1 MLLKTLFRL
10 ALCGVAWWIAPRVV
24 ALPLTFDPPVPEMA
38 NLDRDGTLLMI
49 HDVRMADFGNG
60 LRLPVR
66 WIYRS
71 ADQSSNPYGWAGFS
85 LTLLEAKAVK
95 RTSSL
100 IEVTMLSG
108 RVEYFSK
115 GVGEE
120 AAIWRNNNKQW
131 TGVELGSGTRF
142 LITRWDGWKMEFVNG
157 RIKKLVTEDNRLLIW
172 DYDSFDSDLVATV
185 KEAGYDPVVTV
196 GISDDF

>member
-10 ALCGVAWWIAPRVV
+10 AFCGVALWIAPRVA
-24 ALPLTFDPPVPEMA
+24 ALPLAFDPPVPEMA
-38 NLDRDGTLLMI
+38 NLDRDGTLLVI
-49 HDVRMADFGNG
+49 HDVRMADFGRG

-120 AAIWRNNNKQW
+120 AEIWRNNSKQW
-131 TGVELGSGTRF
+131 VGVESEGGTKF

-157 RIKKLVTEDNRLLIW
+157 RIKKLVTEDKRLLIW
-172 DYDSFDSDLVATV
+172 GYDSLDSALVTSV
-185 KEAGYDPVVTV
+185 KEVGRDPVVTV